1 MIQNSS
7 LYIVSVVS
15 ALCLFASCRHSAT
28 PTEQGAIPVS
38 VVVPSASADDE
49 SRSYSGT
56 VETAQNSAVSFSVP
70 GTISHIY
77 VAEGQRVG
85 KGQILARIKSESLA
99 NASNIAQATLK
110 EARDAYNRL
119 KKLRDANA
127 LPEIKWVEVQSKLE
141 QAENA
146 AAIAAREVSDA
157 AIYAPAAGI
166 VSKKFAEVGQNVAPD
181 IPVFSIVSVDD
192 IKVSIPVPGDEI
204 GGIAEGDKAKVSF
217 DALGGAS
224 VDGVVAQKGVVADPL
239 TRAYDVKIAISG
251 QDGKVL
257 PGMTCGVVLKKAGDV
272 AGVTLPSQAVQ
283 LGSDNRNFVWL
294 VRGGKAERRFVTSG
308 GMVAGGI
315 YVTDGIS
322 AGDSVSVAGMHKVSS
337 GTPVSAVIENK

>member
-1 MIQNSS
+1 
-7 LYIVSVVS
+7 
-15 ALCLFASCRHSAT
+15 
-28 PTEQGAIPVS
+28 
-38 VVVPSASADDE
+38 
-49 SRSYSGT
+49 
-56 VETAQNSAVSFSVP
+56 
-70 GTISHIY
+70 

-166 VSKKFAEVGQNVAPD
+166 VSKKFAEVGQNVAPG

-224 VDGVVAQKGVVADPL
+224 VDGVVTQKGVVADPL

-322 AGDSVSVAGMHKVSS
+322 AGDSVIVAGMHKVSS